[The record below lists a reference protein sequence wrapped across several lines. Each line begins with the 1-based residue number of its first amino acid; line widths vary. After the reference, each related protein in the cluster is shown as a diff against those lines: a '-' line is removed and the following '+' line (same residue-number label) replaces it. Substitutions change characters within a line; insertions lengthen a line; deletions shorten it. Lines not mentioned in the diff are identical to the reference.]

1 MKRKLPLL
9 AAVLA
14 AALIAVPTAL
24 ADVWTDQAD
33 YTPGSP
39 VTIHGSGYSAFE
51 GINIEVTAPYGQVS
65 GTTDADPDGAFQ
77 WSFGLPSDD
86 SAVGTYT
93 YTATGVTSGISQSGS
108 FTDAPKAD
116 PVGSSTVV
124 WTGNGVSGGVGG
136 STCNSTSTDLL
147 TPIPAGKKGWL
158 FVLQQVSG
166 DTTNWR

>member
-1 MKRKLPLL
+1 MKRRLPLL
-9 AAVLA
+9 AALLA

-39 VTIHGSGYSAFE
+39 VTIHGNGYSAFE

-65 GTTDADPDGAFQ
+65 GTTDADPEGAFQ

-108 FTDAPKAD
+108 FTYAPKAD

-124 WTGNGVSGGVGG
+124 RTGNGLDDGVGG
-136 STCNSTSTDLL
+136 SKCNSTDSDQLN
-147 TPIPAGKKGWL
+147 PGPGQKGW
-158 FVLQQVSG
+158 
-166 DTTNWR
+166 